1 MGQPL
6 FTQTPNVSGVAVTA
20 ANTQSGGVGT
30 IATDIFLAWTAGASG
45 AFIEKIRWV
54 LTGTTANTTS
64 TATVGRVFLSTQ
76 ASGATT
82 AANTSMVFEITLA
95 SQTADSSTNAAFF
108 LDIPMNI
115 AVPANMTVLVTN
127 HAAPAAN
134 SAWKA
139 VVFGG
144 NY

>member
-1 MGQPL
+1 MAQPL
-6 FTQTPNVSGVAVTA
+6 FTQTPNVSAVPVTA

-30 IATDIFLAWTAGASG
+30 IATNIFLAWTAGSG
-45 AFIEKIRWV
+45 GGFIEKVRWI

-82 AANTSMVFEITLA
+82 AADTHMVHEITLP
-95 SQTADSSTNAAFF
+95 SLTADSSTGASFF
-108 LDIPMNI
+108 LDIAINV
-115 AVPANMTVLVTN
+115 AVPAGMTVLVTN

-134 SAWKA
+134 TAWKA
-139 VVFGG
+139 VVYGG